1 MLIDIY
7 LNTRLYYIGDLYYS
21 SERGQFYEAHVHTHV
36 LRKKPDSKMKPSL
49 KPLLID
55 IHLYTS
61 LSLVTQVN
69 EAFECPVT

>member
-1 MLIDIY
+1 
-7 LNTRLYYIGDLYYS
+7 
-21 SERGQFYEAHVHTHV
+21 
-36 LRKKPDSKMKPSL
+36 MKPSL